1 MVEEFW
7 KMGCRKVTVFLPP
20 NRQGN
25 KGMPRIPEKERKL
38 QKKMEDLDIIKV
50 SCKSIL
56 FYQFILIRLFKFLFS
71 TMPIFNPS
79 IVFGV
84 ICP

>member
-1 MVEEFW
+1 VVEEFW

-50 SCKSIL
+50 SQINEEGCVFLMIIWSEC
-56 FYQFILIRLFKFLFS
+56 RLRQYK
-71 TMPIFNPS
+71 TMAK
-79 IVFGV
+79 
-84 ICP
+84 

>member
-1 MVEEFW
+1 
-7 KMGCRKVTVFLPP
+7 MGCRKVTVFLPP

-50 SCKSIL
+50 SKINKEGCVSQMI
-56 FYQFILIRLFKFLFS
+56 I
-71 TMPIFNPS
+71 
-79 IVFGV
+79 
-84 ICP
+84 